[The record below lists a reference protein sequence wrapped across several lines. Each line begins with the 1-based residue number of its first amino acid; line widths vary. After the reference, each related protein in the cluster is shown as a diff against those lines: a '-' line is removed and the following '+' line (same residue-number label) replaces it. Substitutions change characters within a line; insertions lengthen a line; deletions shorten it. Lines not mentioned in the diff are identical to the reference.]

1 MNKIIFDMN
10 LKDPSHAALRAQLAL
25 PPPDARPVRY
35 RGTIPTA
42 PAASAPDFQKLYAE
56 FCFNASITKP
66 EVVAALI
73 KINGECIRVL
83 KLGLFNTLI
92 PKVGWGL
99 IQWIHRQCLVSY
111 SFPLSRILPR
121 LLLRPHTHL
130 SLFCFARRACVSTS
144 SSSCRTRP

>member
-1 MNKIIFDMN
+1 MPRADTAPLLNEVNIDYARTMNKIIFDMN

-25 PPPDARPVRY
+25 PPPETRAVRY

-92 PKVGWGL
+92 PKV
-99 IQWIHRQCLVSY
+99 
-111 SFPLSRILPR
+111 
-121 LLLRPHTHL
+121 
-130 SLFCFARRACVSTS
+130 
-144 SSSCRTRP
+144 